1 MFLFLDLDETLL
13 SVAAVV
19 SVTEAAQE
27 TRVNLVRVGFLAQVG
42 FPAPCG
48 ADGTA
53 EAKILFARNKA
64 WAQLL
69 YVQYNEQLV
78 HWFEHNGL

>member
-19 SVTEAAQE
+19 LVTEAAQE
-27 TRVNLVRVGFLAQVG
+27 TRVNLVGVCFLVQEGF
-42 FPAPCG
+42 G